1 MTRLFVAIDVPMA
14 ARQALSDAVTGLRVR
29 HDELRWSR
37 PAAWHVT
44 LAFLGELGVGGRIR
58 AIAALRRATVGAAPC
73 AVTLSGRLGR
83 FGDRVLWAAVEPDD
97 DHLQI
102 LVDGIRRELAAA
114 GLPVD
119 DRPFRSHLTLARG
132 RRGQTMPRTRILT
145 AMGLPCRWSV
155 TTVALMASP
164 PNGHHNG
171 YRTVATWPLGEG
183 LRA

>member
-29 HDELRWSR
+29 HDGLRWSR
-37 PAAWHVT
+37 PAGWHVT
-44 LAFLGELGVGGRIR
+44 LAFLGEVGVGGRIR
-58 AIAALRRATVGAAPC
+58 AISALRRATVGAAPC

-83 FGDRVLWAAVEPDD
+83 FGDRVLWASVEADD
-97 DHLQI
+97 DRLPT

-114 GLPVD
+114 GLPFD

-132 RRGQTMPRTRILT
+132 RRGQAMPRTRLLT
-145 AMGLPCRWSV
+145 APGLPCRWSV
-155 TTVALMASP
+155 ATVALMASP
-164 PNGHHNG
+164 PNGHGNG

-183 LRA
+183 RA